1 MPPNTT
7 HFLWL
12 ICLRFAR
19 QMARDV
25 RSKLHTYG
33 AGDPDRAMALADLV
47 IQDPLMQLAFDML
60 PSVLKQL
67 TTTRHCAIAEATE
80 AAAWLAAAHAARRAY
95 IALVQCDAMEKDELP
110 LCVLRSV
117 D

>member
-47 IQDPLMQLAFDML
+47 IQDPLMQLAIAKHMEQHQGIDIDIVDCIGNL
-60 PSVLKQL
+60 LSSL
-67 TTTRHCAIAEATE
+67 TGVNHRGRLRPVCYVACMCVCP
-80 AAAWLAAAHAARRAY
+80 Y
-95 IALVQCDAMEKDELP
+95 ITYTDNV
-110 LCVLRSV
+110 
-117 D
+117 